1 MRLVSIIYDS
11 IYNYVITARVQFVQ
25 LYVSDST

>member
-11 IYNYVITARVQFVQ
+11 IYNDVITARVQFIQ
-25 LYVSDST
+25 LYVSDGT